1 MNTIIQNQR
10 KERDE
15 LLARPYLMRK
25 SNTDIGVLLSNPII
39 KLITGPRRVGKST
52 YALLMLQGRNFAY
65 LNFDDNLLLSAWD
78 EELVMRTLD
87 EVYAGYEYLLLDEVQ
102 NLKDWDVWVSKLY
115 RRGKNLVIT
124 GSNAKMLSSEMATV
138 LTGRYLQVEMLPFS
152 LSETMEWKGVSTGG
166 DENARQTEMTV
177 IADDYLRN
185 GGYPETIDMRNITR
199 SYLSTL
205 FDSIIWKD
213 VAKRHNIRNITD
225 LNNLAL
231 YLLSNFCNP
240 LSANDIAR
248 EISMTSVTTTRKFM
262 DYLHEPY
269 LFYYLPRFN
278 NKLKLMKKAAS
289 KVYVIDNGFV
299 AAKAFNLSENLGRLL
314 ENEVFV
320 ELLRMGYKVE
330 TTLFYYRSRND
341 REVDF
346 VTRQG
351 TRIERLIQVCYDMS
365 SPKTEKREVDSLIE
379 CAGELKCNNLMVI
392 TNNDEREILKDG
404 YNIKVVPFVK
414 FVMGV

>member
-1 MNTIIQNQR
+1 
-10 KERDE
+10 
-15 LLARPYLMRK
+15 
-25 SNTDIGVLLSNPII
+25 
-39 KLITGPRRVGKST
+39 
-52 YALLMLQGRNFAY
+52 
-65 LNFDDNLLLSAWD
+65 
-78 EELVMRTLD
+78 
-87 EVYAGYEYLLLDEVQ
+87 
-102 NLKDWDVWVSKLY
+102 
-115 RRGKNLVIT
+115 
-124 GSNAKMLSSEMATV
+124 
-138 LTGRYLQVEMLPFS
+138 
-152 LSETMEWKGVSTGG
+152 
-166 DENARQTEMTV
+166 
-177 IADDYLRN
+177 
-185 GGYPETIDMRNITR
+185 
-199 SYLSTL
+199 
-205 FDSIIWKD
+205 
-213 VAKRHNIRNITD
+213 
-225 LNNLAL
+225 
-231 YLLSNFCNP
+231 
-240 LSANDIAR
+240 
-248 EISMTSVTTTRKFM
+248 
-262 DYLHEPY
+262 
-269 LFYYLPRFN
+269 
-278 NKLKLMKKAAS
+278 MKKAAS

-414 FVMGV
+414 FVMWV